1 MTGWFRRFSDR
12 LTNLG
17 LSAGKARRLADHIG
31 DHPGMA
37 NVAVAVQ
44 ERLLEPAPRRRAAD
58 AADEPSPAELARRA
72 AKLFARGPREG
83 REPRQGPRA

>member
-31 DHPGMA
+31 DDPGMA
-37 NVAVAVQ
+37 NVTVAVQ
-44 ERLLEPAPRRRAAD
+44 ERLRAPAPRRRAAD
-58 AADEPSPAELARRA
+58 AADEPTPAELAELLKRDYGQQA
-72 AKLFARGPREG
+72 ALHKELK
-83 REPRQGPRA
+83 

>member
-31 DHPGMA
+31 DDPGMA
-37 NVAVAVQ
+37 NVTVAVQ
-44 ERLLEPAPRRRAAD
+44 ERLRAPAPRRRAAD
-58 AADEPSPAELARRA
+58 AADEPTPAELARRA
-72 AKLFARGPREG
+72 AKLFARGPRT
-83 REPRQGPRA
+83 RQGPRA